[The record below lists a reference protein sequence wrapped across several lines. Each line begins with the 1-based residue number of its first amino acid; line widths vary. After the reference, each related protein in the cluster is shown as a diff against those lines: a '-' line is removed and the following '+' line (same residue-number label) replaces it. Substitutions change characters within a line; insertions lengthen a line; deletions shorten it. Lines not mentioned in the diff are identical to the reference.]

1 MLFVDFRVSDC
12 PSHWLRAVNVVA
24 MIDNFYITKMAVIT
38 VLQHDAKRI
47 KT

>member
-1 MLFVDFRVSDC
+1 V
-12 PSHWLRAVNVVA
+12 RALNVVA

-38 VLQHDAKRI
+38 VLHHDAELI